1 MPDASSIIGGAAF
14 LGGCAALLYGGTIAA
29 VVAEALRPER
39 RNLGWALARGLP
51 SEPTCWGLPA
61 REWRFE
67 WRGASCPVWEIGA
80 EDPAATTAIV
90 VHGFSRSR
98 YDALARLGPLLP
110 HAKRFL
116 LPDLPGHGEAS
127 GRGTR
132 LGADEGDFLSEL
144 ASAHTQ
150 GELILVGHS
159 LGATIA
165 INAASSPALGSRV
178 RAVIALAPYERL
190 RTPIG
195 ARLDLRG
202 MPRLPLVAPVVRTLG
217 LLGATERSTSG
228 DAARVSC
235 PLAVLAGEADP
246 VTPVS
251 EARAIAAAARR
262 SRLAVIAHARHDD
275 FNTLGQDEVSAAAV
289 WALHGD
295 FTSQQ
300 RASSDRSWRSPSAST

>member
-1 MPDASSIIGGAAF
+1 MLDTSSIIGGAAF
-14 LGGCAALLYGGTIAA
+14 LGGCAALLYGGTVAA

-67 WRGASCPVWEIGA
+67 WRGASCPVWEIGDD
-80 EDPAATTAIV
+80 DPAATTAIV

-110 HAKRFL
+110 HARRFL
-116 LPDLPGHGEAS
+116 LPDLPGHGESS

-132 LGADEGDFLSEL
+132 LGADEGEYLTAL
-144 ASAHTQ
+144 ASAHTR

-165 INAASSPALGSRV
+165 IKAASSADIASRV

-202 MPRLPLVAPVVRTLG
+202 MPRLPLVAPVVRALG
-217 LLGATERSTSG
+217 VLGATERSTRG

-235 PLAVLAGEADP
+235 PLAVLAGEVDP
-246 VTPVS
+246 VTPLS
-251 EARAIAAAARR
+251 EAKAIAAAAKQ

-275 FNTLGQDEVSAAAV
+275 FHTLGRDEVSAAAA

-295 FTSQQ
+295 FTSQEQ
-300 RASSDRSWRSPSAST
+300 ASSGRPSRSPSEST